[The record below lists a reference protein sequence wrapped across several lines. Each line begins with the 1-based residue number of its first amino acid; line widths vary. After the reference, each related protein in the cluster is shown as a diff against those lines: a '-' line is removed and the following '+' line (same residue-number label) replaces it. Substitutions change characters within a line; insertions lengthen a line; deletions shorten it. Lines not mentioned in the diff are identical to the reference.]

1 MAAGDLD
8 GALALL
14 KQVPTPSPGE
24 EAGPFVSSRMQ
35 AARIHASQEAT
46 DKAIAS
52 CQEVLRL
59 FPDNS
64 EARNFVAA
72 LQDQLKPGWHTVLS
86 DTIRF
91 LPSLGR
97 GALMTLLLVLC
108 TMLVS
113 PLGGLLIALGRI
125 STLRPVSGLCW
136 FIIWFFRGTPLLLQL
151 FFIYYGLP
159 SLGITLSPLTAAVI
173 GLGLNYSAYLGE
185 IIRGAIQSIDHGQM
199 EAAKAIGMSYG
210 QAMRR
215 IIIPQTYKRLM
226 PPVGNEFI
234 ALIKDTALVSTIA
247 MVELMRA
254 ADQLFNTYFNITAL
268 ALAAVIYLVLTTI
281 FTFIFEKIEYRA
293 GSMNIA
299 NQPLLKLENITKR
312 FKSLTAVNGVDLE
325 VDPGEKLVVIGPS
338 GSGKS
343 TLLRSIN
350 LLEEIDEGSIRF
362 EGREVGGRPA
372 QRQTPSWTVPRR
384 SAPAGRR
391 SAWFQ
396 HFHLF
401 RI

>member
-1 MAAGDLD
+1 MAQGDLE
-8 GALALL
+8 GALGLL
-14 KQVPTPSPGE
+14 RQVPAPAPGE
-24 EAGPFVSSRMQ
+24 ESGAFVSSRMQ
-35 AARIHASQEAT
+35 AARIYASQDAT
-46 DKAIAS
+46 DKAIAA

-59 FPDNS
+59 FPENS

-72 LQDQLKPGWHTVLS
+72 LKDRLKPGWHTVLA
-86 DTIRF
+86 DTVRF
-91 LPSLGR
+91 LPALGK
-97 GALMTLLLVLC
+97 GAVMTVLLVLC
-108 TMLVS
+108 TMMVS
-113 PLGGLLIALGRI
+113 PVGGMLIALGRI
-125 STLRPVSGLCW
+125 STLRTVAWFCW
-136 FIIWFFRGTPLLLQL
+136 FFIWFFRGTPLLLQL

-159 SLGITLSPLTAAVI
+159 SLGVTLSPMTAAVI

-293 GSMNIA
+293 GIY
-299 NQPLLKLENITKR
+299 E
-312 FKSLTAVNGVDLE
+312 
-325 VDPGEKLVVIGPS
+325 
-338 GSGKS
+338 
-343 TLLRSIN
+343 
-350 LLEEIDEGSIRF
+350 
-362 EGREVGGRPA
+362 
-372 QRQTPSWTVPRR
+372 QR
-384 SAPAGRR
+384 
-391 SAWFQ
+391 
-396 HFHLF
+396 
-401 RI
+401 

>member
-1 MAAGDLD
+1 MALLFLWALAGSCLGAVDYDQLFRQSSDLMAQGDLD
-8 GALALL
+8 GAVALL
-14 KQVPTPSPGE
+14 KKVPPPAAGE

-35 AARIHASQEAT
+35 SARIHAAQHAA
-46 DKAIAS
+46 DKALAA
-52 CQEVLRL
+52 CQEVLKL

-72 LQDQLKPGWHTVLS
+72 LEAESKPGWHTALA
-86 DTIRF
+86 DTLRF
-91 LPSLGR
+91 LPALAKGT
-97 GALMTLLLVLC
+97 LMTLLLVLC

-113 PLGGLLIALGRI
+113 PLGGLLVALGRL

-159 SLGITLSPLTAAVI
+159 SLGITMAPLTAAVI

-199 EAAKAIGMSYG
+199 EAAKAIGMTYG

-215 IIIPQTYKRLM
+215 VIIPQTYKRLM
-226 PPVGNEFI
+226 PPIGNEFI

-268 ALAAVIYLVLTTI
+268 VLAAVIYLVLTTI
-281 FTFIFEKIEYRA
+281 FTFIFERIEYRA
-293 GSMNIA
+293 GIY
-299 NQPLLKLENITKR
+299 EHR
-312 FKSLTAVNGVDLE
+312 
-325 VDPGEKLVVIGPS
+325 
-338 GSGKS
+338 
-343 TLLRSIN
+343 
-350 LLEEIDEGSIRF
+350 
-362 EGREVGGRPA
+362 
-372 QRQTPSWTVPRR
+372 
-384 SAPAGRR
+384 
-391 SAWFQ
+391 
-396 HFHLF
+396 
-401 RI
+401 

>member
-1 MAAGDLD
+1 MTLFFLWLLAGTCLGGADYDQLFKQANDLMAQGELDAAVKVLERIPAPAG
-8 GALALL
+8 
-14 KQVPTPSPGE
+14 KE
-24 EAGPFVSSRMQ
+24 EATAFVASRMQ
-35 AARIHASQEAT
+35 ISRIFAAQEEPA
-46 DKAIAS
+46 KALAA
-52 CQEVLRL
+52 CREVLKL
-59 FPDNS
+59 YPGNS
-64 EARNFVAA
+64 EANNCVAA
-72 LQDQLKPGWHTVLS
+72 LEQMSKPRWRTYLS

-91 LPSLGR
+91 LPSLIK
-97 GALMTLLLVLC
+97 GAGMTLLLVLC

-125 STLRPVSGLCW
+125 CTITPISVFCW

-159 SLGITLSPLTAAVI
+159 SMGITLLPLTAAVI

-199 EAAKAIGMSYG
+199 EAAKALGMTYS

-247 MVELMRA
+247 MVELMRS

-268 ALAAVIYLVLTTI
+268 GLAAGIYLVLTSI

-293 GSMNIA
+293 GIY
-299 NQPLLKLENITKR
+299 EHR
-312 FKSLTAVNGVDLE
+312 
-325 VDPGEKLVVIGPS
+325 
-338 GSGKS
+338 
-343 TLLRSIN
+343 
-350 LLEEIDEGSIRF
+350 
-362 EGREVGGRPA
+362 
-372 QRQTPSWTVPRR
+372 
-384 SAPAGRR
+384 
-391 SAWFQ
+391 
-396 HFHLF
+396 
-401 RI
+401 

>member
-1 MAAGDLD
+1 MKYNIGRALVALFFLCSLAGNCQGAVDYDQLFRQSSDLMAQGDLD
-8 GALALL
+8 GALKLL
-14 KQVPTPSPGE
+14 KQVPPPAAEE
-24 EAGPFVSSRMQ
+24 EAGAFVSSRMQ
-35 AARIHASQEAT
+35 TARIHASLDDT
-46 DKAIAS
+46 DKAIAA
-52 CQEVLRL
+52 CQEVLTL
-59 FPDNS
+59 FPDNN
-64 EARNFVAA
+64 EARNFISA
-72 LQDQLKPGWHTVLS
+72 LRDQLKPGWHTVMS
-86 DTIRF
+86 DTLRF
-91 LPSLGR
+91 LPALGK
-97 GALMTLLLVLC
+97 GASMTVVLALC

-125 STLRPVSGLCW
+125 NPLRVVSGFCW

-159 SLGITLSPLTAAVI
+159 SLDITLSPFTSAVI

-199 EAAKAIGMSYG
+199 EAAKAIGMNYR

-268 ALAAVIYLVLTTI
+268 VLAAAIYLVLTTI

-293 GSMNIA
+293 GIY
-299 NQPLLKLENITKR
+299 EHR
-312 FKSLTAVNGVDLE
+312 
-325 VDPGEKLVVIGPS
+325 
-338 GSGKS
+338 
-343 TLLRSIN
+343 
-350 LLEEIDEGSIRF
+350 
-362 EGREVGGRPA
+362 
-372 QRQTPSWTVPRR
+372 
-384 SAPAGRR
+384 
-391 SAWFQ
+391 
-396 HFHLF
+396 
-401 RI
+401 

>member
-1 MAAGDLD
+1 MALLFLWALAGNSLGALNYDQLFRQSSDLMAAGDLD

-14 KQVPTPSPGE
+14 KQVPTPAPGE
-24 EAGPFVSSRMQ
+24 EAAQFVSSRMQ
-35 AARIHASQEAT
+35 AARIHAAQNAT
-46 DKAIAS
+46 DKAITS

-72 LQDQLKPGWHTVLS
+72 LKEQLKPGWHTVLS
-86 DTIRF
+86 DTLRF
-91 LPSLGR
+91 LPALAK
-97 GALMTLLLVLC
+97 GAAMTLLLVLC

-113 PLGGLLIALGRI
+113 PLGGLLVALGRI
-125 STLRPVSGLCW
+125 STLRPVSGFCW
-136 FIIWFFRGTPLLLQL
+136 FVIWFFRGTPLLLQL

-159 SLGITLSPLTAAVI
+159 SLGITLTPLTAAVI

-199 EAAKAIGMSYG
+199 EAAKALGMSYG

-268 ALAAVIYLVLTTI
+268 VLAATIYLLLTTI

-293 GSMNIA
+293 GIY
-299 NQPLLKLENITKR
+299 E
-312 FKSLTAVNGVDLE
+312 
-325 VDPGEKLVVIGPS
+325 
-338 GSGKS
+338 
-343 TLLRSIN
+343 
-350 LLEEIDEGSIRF
+350 
-362 EGREVGGRPA
+362 
-372 QRQTPSWTVPRR
+372 QR
-384 SAPAGRR
+384 
-391 SAWFQ
+391 
-396 HFHLF
+396 
-401 RI
+401 

>member
-1 MAAGDLD
+1 MKHLHSRVLVALLFLLTLTATCQGAPDYDQLFLKSSDLMAQGDLD
-8 GALALL
+8 GALVLL
-14 KQVPTPSPGE
+14 KQVPVPAHGE
-24 EAGPFVSSRMQ
+24 EAGAFVSSRMQ
-35 AARIHASQEAT
+35 AARIYAAQNAS
-46 DKAIAS
+46 DRAIAS
-52 CQEVLRL
+52 CKEVLRL

-64 EARNFVAA
+64 EARNFAAA
-72 LQDQLKPGWHTVLS
+72 LERQLKPGWHTLLS
-86 DTIRF
+86 DTLRF
-91 LPSLGR
+91 LPSLAK

-125 STLRPVSGLCW
+125 STLPPVSGLCW

-159 SLGITLSPLTAAVI
+159 SLGITLPPLTAAVI

-199 EAAKAIGMSYG
+199 EAAKAIGMSYS

-215 IIIPQTYKRLM
+215 VIIPQTYKRLM
-226 PPVGNEFI
+226 PPIGNEFI

-268 ALAAVIYLVLTTI
+268 ALAAVMYLLLTSI

-293 GSMNIA
+293 GIY
-299 NQPLLKLENITKR
+299 EHR
-312 FKSLTAVNGVDLE
+312 
-325 VDPGEKLVVIGPS
+325 
-338 GSGKS
+338 
-343 TLLRSIN
+343 
-350 LLEEIDEGSIRF
+350 
-362 EGREVGGRPA
+362 
-372 QRQTPSWTVPRR
+372 
-384 SAPAGRR
+384 
-391 SAWFQ
+391 
-396 HFHLF
+396 
-401 RI
+401 